1 MVIGVDLLTIHPL
14 PGATLMGGQDFTLP
28 KTQQL
33 ILDVLQGRK
42 VMYISQQVQLCIIY
56 LSNIDMLLYIIFGYV
71 DKEGVWE

>member
-1 MVIGVDLLTIHPL
+1 MGKANVNGFDIIPDEKQDQGLVIGVDLLTIHPL

-42 VMYISQQVQLCIIY
+42 V
-56 LSNIDMLLYIIFGYV
+56 LYNSL
-71 DKEGVWE
+71 